1 MLSLSLLTMN
11 TKLRILYWKEIPIQ
25 IQTQDDS
32 GHTSVLLDPCFQEAA
47 DSLAMF
53 EGSFGTDDYLDGWEW
68 TEPID
73 VEGSAGEATERI
85 SLHYNASFPT
95 DLVSRLKNLHMEGK
109 RDPTPGSIDDWFEQ
123 S

>member
-1 MLSLSLLTMN
+1 MRTIALILLIIT
-11 TKLRILYWKEIPIQ
+11 LIVIP
-25 IQTQDDS
+25 
-32 GHTSVLLDPCFQEAA
+32 AYA
-47 DSLAMF
+47 
-53 EGSFGTDDYLDGWEW
+53 DDYLDGWEW